1 MSLSRRP
8 ERIKSA
14 RARALVYAAFA
25 MLALGFTGTFAPSR
39 AGMPTLGRAD
49 NVEPGGAEASGALRA
64 EIPTLNQSDSAP
76 PGEAGT
82 SGAPQA
88 GMRLYQKD
96 SAQPPDAG
104 PPSATK
110 DHPFPPAHR
119 SHKATHARRQLKMPP
134 RTENPTTQLNQQEM
148 VRHQASSQPQRGP
161 VSDFFAKLF
170 H

>member
-14 RARALVYAAFA
+14 RARAPVYAAFA
-25 MLALGFTGTFAPSR
+25 MLAVGFTGTFAPAR
-39 AGMPTLGRAD
+39 AGMPTLGQAD
-49 NVEPGGAEASGALRA
+49 NVEPEGAGASGRPRQ
-64 EIPTLNQSDSAP
+64 EIPMLNQRESAP
-76 PGEAGT
+76 P
-82 SGAPQA
+82 GAPQA
-88 GMRLYQKD
+88 GMPHYQKD

-110 DHPFPPAHR
+110 DHPFPPAHW

-148 VRHQASSQPQRGP
+148 VRHQASSQPQRDP
-161 VSDFFAKLF
+161 VSAFFAKLF